1 MGRAKLKRAL
11 GTHLLVEMLG
21 CDAQLL
27 KRTDYVE
34 RVMVEAARKGRM
46 SILTYNFHQFAPYGV
61 SGVVI
66 IEESHMSI
74 HTWPEYRYAA
84 VDIFY
89 CSDEDQVDTA
99 KAMEVLK
106 EGFKATKCIIKT
118 LHRGELGTLEE
129 WIVPEMAEA
138 AESA

>member
-1 MGRAKLKRAL
+1 MKKAL

-21 CDAQLL
+21 CDPQLL

-34 RVMVEAARKGRM
+34 RIMVEAARKGRM

-89 CSDEDQVDTA
+89 CSDEEQVDTA
-99 KAMEVLK
+99 GAMNVLK
-106 EGFKATKCIIKT
+106 NGFKATKCIIKT
-118 LHRGELGTLEE
+118 MHRGELRVLED
-129 WIVPEMAEA
+129 WAVQDPEQVI
-138 AESA
+138 ESA